1 MSLITEALGLIDN
14 YFPLKNSPSGSNRN
28 PVDSIIK
35 RVGLA
40 FIKSS
45 SRGSGRQNFEP
56 PDFDLNDIIAAYDT
70 DSYIKQAIDKYTD
83 LVFKAGWEL
92 VSSNEEAR
100 KYIKT
105 RLALIA
111 EATQTPT
118 EEFFNQISEDLI
130 KLGNVFI
137 VKARMPEWYKFPSG
151 VQVKPI
157 RDNKPI
163 VGYFVLPP
171 ETIKIARDKFGTVTG
186 YEQEIRGND
195 KAIRFKPSDVIHIT
209 WKKRRGFA
217 FGTPYVLPVLPDIR
231 LLREIEDNVNRLLH
245 KYLHPLYKFRVGLD
259 KEGYESTPE
268 EVEYVK
274 EEINN
279 MQTDGTLVLPERYD
293 VEVVG
298 AQGEAINAEWALK
311 YFEQRAFTGLGVPET
326 VFGRG
331 SSSNRATA
339 DNLTSEMH
347 DRVKAFQRVI
357 ASAIDSHIINE
368 LLLEGGYDPI
378 MNEEDNVDF
387 KFIEIAIDEQ
397 IKLENQAMY
406 LYEHNGITFK
416 EFRNRIGYEPEV
428 EDEKDMYLHRVQLVQ
443 ASSKETSSDDPGSK
457 DTNNKMKPENQ
468 YGKKTSPK
476 RTSSSYNSE
485 ESYSEKT
492 GYVSYIKSLSNILE
506 ASYEKL
512 REDTLS
518 IIKLLNTNKGLE
530 AQIPMVFSLTRDAMI
545 KSSVSYLESVIREG
559 IARAKI
565 DAGVSRDPEIDHGSI
580 SLLIKDM
587 AKDIDRLMSDLSSY
601 VSEDLSSK
609 DPTEKVSSRFDVMKH
624 RIYSITRTRLMLAH
638 NYSYALAAKSLGA
651 IEVFASPPKN
661 ACKVCKEMS
670 RNSISLK
677 GDFYKKIPPWHTN
690 CWCEVKIKKNGGDAK

>member
-14 YFPLKNSPSGSNRN
+14 YFPLKDSPSSSKRN
-28 PVDSIIK
+28 PVNSIIR

-40 FIKSS
+40 FVRSTNS
-45 SRGSGRQNFEP
+45 GSGRSNFEP

-92 VSSNEEAR
+92 VSPNEKAR
-100 KYIKT
+100 KYVKA

-118 EEFFNQISEDLI
+118 EEFFNQIAEDII

-137 VKARMPEWYKFPSG
+137 VKVRMPEGYRFPPNI
-151 VQVKPI
+151 QVRPVGDQ
-157 RDNKPI
+157 RPV

-171 ETIKIARDKFGTVTG
+171 ETIKISRDKFGTIKG
-186 YEQEIRGND
+186 YEQEVKGND
-195 KAIRFKPSDVIHIT
+195 KAIRFKPSDVIHIA

-217 FGTPYVLPVLPDIR
+217 FGTPFVLPVLPDVR

-245 KYLHPLYKFRVGLD
+245 KYLHPLYKFKVGLD

-268 EVEYVK
+268 EVEYVR

-293 VEVVG
+293 VEIVG
-298 AQGEAINAEWALK
+298 AQGEAIDASWALK

-347 DRVKAFQRVI
+347 DRVKAFQRII

-368 LLLEGGYDPI
+368 ILVEGGYDPV
-378 MNEEDNVDF
+378 MNTSDNVDF

-416 EFRNRIGYEPEV
+416 EFRKRIGYEPEV
-428 EDEKDMYLHRVQLVQ
+428 EDENDMYLSRVQIVKD
-443 ASSKETSSDDPGSK
+443 SSNKSSEDQGSPE
-457 DTNNKMKPENQ
+457 TNNKMKPANQ
-468 YGKKTSPK
+468 HGKKISPK
-476 RTSSSYNSE
+476 KTSSSYKTE
-485 ESYSEKT
+485 ESGSKEPEFL
-492 GYVSYIKSLSNILE
+492 SYIKSLESSFVN
-506 ASYEKL
+506 SYEKL

-518 IIKLLNTNKGLE
+518 IVKLLDKNQKLD
-530 AQIPMVFSLTRDAMI
+530 AQIPMAFELTKDAM
-545 KSSVSYLESVIREG
+545 
-559 IARAKI
+559 ARASSAYVESIIKVGMSR
-565 DAGVSRDPEIDHGSI
+565 AKANLGVSRNPNINIGSI
-580 SLLIKDM
+580 SLLISKEILGDIDSLVTSLSDSVL
-587 AKDIDRLMSDLSSY
+587 KDIQ
-601 VSEDLSSK
+601 SEDSIS
-609 DPTEKVSSRFDVMKH
+609 KVSSRFDVMKH
-624 RIYSITRTRLMLAH
+624 RVSSIARTRLMLAY
-638 NYSYALAAKSLGA
+638 NYSYALAAKSLGVS
-651 IEVFASPPKN
+651 EVQCTSSKT
-661 ACKVCKEMS
+661 ACKTCEEMS
-670 RNSISLK
+670 GSSISLE

-690 CWCEVKIKKNGGDAK
+690 CWCEIKIQKNGGDAK